1 MMNGQEKSDSG
12 VVAGKPAN
20 KAGKSAAEWV
30 EPRPGTEGNVGQQ
43 STHRTQGR
51 ERVTQTLDRIRGGR
65 EVLPSLTLGRSHVRE
80 SRLRGSVR
88 VAPCKRGKPSRLGGR
103 PRQSLAS
110 SRVLSL
116 AWRPVTAAAKRRQG
130 GRRPERK

>member
-43 STHRTQGR
+43 STHRTQIR
-51 ERVTQTLDRIRGGR
+51 ERVSQALDRVRQAARQRKKEKFTALLHHVNIDTLLLAYYALRRRAAPGVDGVTWQDYEADLDCKIADLHSRIHRGAYR
-65 EVLPSLTLGRSHVRE
+65 PLPL
-80 SRLRGSVR
+80 
-88 VAPCKRGKPSRLGGR
+88 
-103 PRQSLAS
+103 
-110 SRVLSL
+110 
-116 AWRPVTAAAKRRQG
+116 
-130 GRRPERK
+130 